1 MRRKQ
6 LEEDYNDC
14 WIYILLLTTLTI
26 LIQSIKSYKF
36 SLMGASISYNVFLL
50 PGVFFLANYICKK
63 YDYKKAIAA
72 IAISGVVFVSFMV
85 MMGFSMG
92 RGLIL
97 SSLVGDFCGYIVSQ
111 FINLTIYIFLL
122 NNKSL
127 SLFLIFLISLFKLYF
142 LISNLLYDLYI
153 NEFRYCY
160 IRWILDQIFCNHR
173 NRGSTF
179 TSYILCRQEYSKR

>member
-72 IAISGVVFVSFMV
+72 ITISGTLLVLFVIIMSFAL
-85 MMGFSMG
+85 GERF
-92 RGLIL
+92 IL
-97 SSLVGDFCGYIVSQ
+97 SSITGEFCAYIGSQLV
-111 FINLTIYIFLL
+111 NLTIYMFLL
-122 NNKSL
+122 NNTKSPYL
-127 SLFLIFLISLFKLYF
+127 LVLLTYIFSLIVYYMYVSLT
-142 LISNLLYDLYI
+142 YI
-153 NEFRYCY
+153 
-160 IRWILDQIFCNHR
+160 
-173 NRGSTF
+173 
-179 TSYILCRQEYSKR
+179 